1 MLRTNPL
8 GNQEQCRRKLQATW
22 LGLPAVVLKL
32 TVPQRQTHTQL
43 QGCIK
48 SDKPP
53 QGLWKFHMHC
63 GGKSTSCFL
72 VQAHALHLPSVGQ
85 DQSFLISQHCAISGP
100 GPAVPDSRRSS
111 DRYLT
116 CPWLCC
122 VSSNAGGA
130 FRSMDLFHS
139 LLKYFF
145 FFSWGSHYSE
155 DICVLH
161 TVSEQNVTKPSCQ
174 YSAEM
179 CLGEQSFHFLHAGPC
194 HGDSNLDWAI
204 ERAKLSTNS
213 LKKVPCGYDT
223 CYDWEE
229 CPGMTS
235 EWWDLSSPLDLK
247 MERAESFTAP

>member
-1 MLRTNPL
+1 
-8 GNQEQCRRKLQATW
+8 
-22 LGLPAVVLKL
+22 
-32 TVPQRQTHTQL
+32 
-43 QGCIK
+43 
-48 SDKPP
+48 
-53 QGLWKFHMHC
+53 
-63 GGKSTSCFL
+63 
-72 VQAHALHLPSVGQ
+72 
-85 DQSFLISQHCAISGP
+85 
-100 GPAVPDSRRSS
+100 
-111 DRYLT
+111 
-116 CPWLCC
+116 
-122 VSSNAGGA
+122 
-130 FRSMDLFHS
+130 MDLFHS

-161 TVSEQNVTKPSCQ
+161 AVSEQNVTKPSCQ

-247 MERAESFTAP
+247 IKHAESFTAPGMGLTGTVVHLSNLRWEDHGSVVSPMSLLASVTFRYVPFPSGTSDVVLPLPISKPQKELGD